1 MEVLHFVDVG
11 CPVYNAH
18 FGFRMLLVRGFMSKT
33 LEDQAIEKVT
43 RPKGTTLF
51 RQGDV
56 GDAAYIVNSGAVGI
70 YREVEDRKVPLAT
83 LRKGE
88 LFGEMAVIDGSPRMA
103 TAFKLEDSAL
113 TMISVDLLSEKMK
126 KTDPFIKALITM
138 LLGNLR
144 SVHDSYTPKAR
155 SLLDSVSTLQRQS
168 DALTKYLKESNI
180 LESKAEVADKV
191 SRLTEI
197 VDQLR
202 ELAEKHG
209 DNDRRSHVLPPPT
222 PPAQDG

>member
-1 MEVLHFVDVG
+1 M
-11 CPVYNAH
+11 A
-18 FGFRMLLVRGFMSKT
+18 KT
-33 LEDQAIEKVT
+33 LEDQSVEIVKH
-43 RPKGTTLF
+43 PKGTTLF

-56 GDAAYIVNSGAVGI
+56 GNAAYIVNAGAIGI
-70 YREVEDRKVPLAT
+70 YREIEDRKVPLAT

-103 TAFKLEDSAL
+103 TAFTLEDSTL

-155 SLLDSVSTLQRQS
+155 SLLDSVSTLQRQC
-168 DALTKYLKESNI
+168 DAMTKFLR
-180 LESKAEVADKV
+180 ESKAMDSNPDVNEHV
-191 SRLTEI
+191 SNLTGI
-197 VDQLR
+197 VDQLHD
-202 ELAEKHG
+202 LADKHG
-209 DNDRRSHVLPPPT
+209 SKDRRSDVLPPPT
-222 PPAQDG
+222 PPSNG

>member
-1 MEVLHFVDVG
+1 
-11 CPVYNAH
+11 
-18 FGFRMLLVRGFMSKT
+18 MSKS
-33 LEDQAIEKVT
+33 LDDQSIEKVT
-43 RPKGTTLF
+43 KPKGTTLF

-56 GDAAYIVNSGAVGI
+56 GNAAYIVNSGAVGI
-70 YREVEDRKVPLAT
+70 YREVEGRKVPLAT

-88 LFGEMAVIDGSPRMA
+88 LFGEMAVIDGNPRMA
-103 TAFKLEDSAL
+103 TAFTLEESAL

-168 DALTKYLKESNI
+168 EALTKYLKESKMFD
-180 LESKAEVADKV
+180 SKPVVAEKANT
-191 SRLTEI
+191 LNEI

-202 ELAEKHG
+202 MLADKYG
-209 DNDRRSHVLPPPT
+209 DNDRRSDVLPPPT
-222 PPAQDG
+222 PPSND

>member
-1 MEVLHFVDVG
+1 
-11 CPVYNAH
+11 
-18 FGFRMLLVRGFMSKT
+18 MSKT

-56 GDAAYIVNSGAVGI
+56 GNAAYIVNGGAVGI
-70 YREVEDRKVPLAT
+70 YREVEGRKVPLAT

-103 TAFKLEDSAL
+103 TAFTLEDSAL

-155 SLLDSVSTLQRQS
+155 SLMDSVSTLQRQC
-168 DALTKYLKESNI
+168 DALTKYLKEGGVVEDQS
-180 LESKAEVADKV
+180 EVNEKV
-191 SRLTEI
+191 GRLNA
-197 VDQLR
+197 VVHQLR
-202 ELAEKHG
+202 ELAEKHA
-209 DNDRRSHVLPPPT
+209 DNERRSHVLPPPT
-222 PPAQDG
+222 PPTQD

>member
-1 MEVLHFVDVG
+1 MAKG
-11 CPVYNAH
+11 
-18 FGFRMLLVRGFMSKT
+18 
-33 LEDQAIEKVT
+33 LEDQSIEIVKH
-43 RPKGTTLF
+43 PKGITLF
-51 RQGDV
+51 RQGEV
-56 GDAAYIVNSGAVGI
+56 GNAAYIVNSGAVGI

-103 TAFKLEDSAL
+103 TAFTLEDTTL

-155 SLLDSVSTLQRQS
+155 SLLDSVSTLQRQC
-168 DALTKYLKESNI
+168 DAMTKFLRD
-180 LESKAEVADKV
+180 SKAMDGSPDVNTHVAK
-191 SRLTEI
+191 LNEI
-197 VDQLR
+197 VQQLH

-209 DNDRRSHVLPPPT
+209 SKDRRSDVLPPPN
-222 PPAQDG
+222 PPAIS